1 MSEPRDYLSIKIDE
15 LWEMMH
21 HDIDGLRNYA
31 KEADEAFAR
40 IREIERSMKGS
51 AILNHWKTQ
60 LGEIFEIARSFER
73 K

>member
-1 MSEPRDYLSIKIDE
+1 
-15 LWEMMH
+15 MMH